1 MGKINTLEA
10 IKEVKVQLPNLTD
23 KLLKE
28 FHDIVEKEMEKRK
41 L

>member
-1 MGKINTLEA
+1 MGKTNLLES
-10 IKEVKVQLPNLTD
+10 IKEVKAQLPNLTD